1 MVLCS
6 FSAARLNDF
15 WWKHR
20 CWCQNGSWLTPLSP
34 ATDKLDLLL
43 VALLIWWSWAMFM
56 WWHMAG
62 SEMSAAGFSTS
73 FRLGGNSSN
82 PQTHMAAGPQ
92 HFWKWYSFTR
102 ADSSNGARIGF
113 RKRKKKLKKGILCC
127 YVMWNCWARINVY
140 SSSVWKKL
148 QQFIFRYIWTHPR
161 WPWAAFFM
169 TLSGDEEQHLGGEK
183 DS

>member
-1 MVLCS
+1 MLINTFRVLHSTLMGLGAQRGIKIVKIRKDMVLCS

-20 CWCQNGSWLTPLSP
+20 CWCQNGPWLTPLSP

-113 RKRKKKLKKGILCC
+113 RKKKKKIKKRHPLLLCH
-127 YVMWNCWARINVY
+127 V
-140 SSSVWKKL
+140 KL
-148 QQFIFRYIWTHPR
+148 
-161 WPWAAFFM
+161 
-169 TLSGDEEQHLGGEK
+169 LSQD
-183 DS
+183 